1 MYYFIVD
8 DKRDLYGVSIL
19 LAMDKIAPPTSL
31 FPCLAIFISKAL
43 PIITVCELQ
52 ESKDFF
58 LFGASLNT

>member
-1 MYYFIVD
+1 
-8 DKRDLYGVSIL
+8 
-19 LAMDKIAPPTSL
+19 MDKIAPPTSL

-43 PIITVCELQ
+43 PILTVCELQ